1 MAPQNT
7 SNQNKLF
14 YEEINNTINI
24 DFSYSTRKDRVGEID
39 ELRGDVSY
47 GQPYYDNANH

>member
-14 YEEINNTINI
+14 YEEINNTISI
-24 DFSYSTRKDRVGEID
+24 DFAYSTRGHTVGKID
-39 ELRGDVSY
+39 GLRGDVS
-47 GQPYYDNANH
+47 